1 MRLKLSNW
9 LISLGIIILISSLF
23 YINYYELEE
32 YKKQTSKYYNNLI
45 VNSIENHLENAFQ
58 SNQITIENH
67 QIILDS
73 IAKSIFKET
82 LKYHLNNQDV
92 AYIALQTSDEMI
104 CINSDNKL
112 INLNLPKITKE
123 DFIVLHNKNNPE
135 VFQFNMSDQQML
147 EIRSAIK
154 LNLQKP
160 LILRIGINYQQMQD
174 IQNSHFLNSILMTI
188 FLLIVV
194 LLFINFQDILNKRP
208 EPLYTNQTI
217 INTFK
222 KIAEKTVSGIIFINP
237 NKKIIIFNSA
247 AESITGISS
256 KAVLMND
263 YFEIFPNDYFNL
275 EEVFATNKS
284 KELTHMN
291 LINENGKNIDIL
303 YSASII
309 NFDNEFNG
317 VLISILD
324 YSKLNKSEIKQASI
338 KNIESLSKLAKGI
351 VRAYLNKI
359 NQIYLAFQSYE
370 LNTTNSNESL
380 TKFHDIVLSNILDL
394 ESLSKEF
401 QDFARI
407 PKFKYSFVVV
417 DEVCEQIIQSCK
429 PIYRNKK
436 INFRKNYQPYISF
449 YTDYKIFYEIINIL
463 VENSIESI
471 DSEGDIIISA
481 EFSIE
486 EVTISITDN
495 GCGIPKDIQNN
506 LYNPFNTSKKGH
518 LGFGL
523 AKVYKYITLLD
534 GQLSYQTNEN
544 TGTTFKLIFPNK
556 KELKISE

>member
-1 MRLKLSNW
+1 
-9 LISLGIIILISSLF
+9 
-23 YINYYELEE
+23 
-32 YKKQTSKYYNNLI
+32 
-45 VNSIENHLENAFQ
+45 
-58 SNQITIENH
+58 
-67 QIILDS
+67 
-73 IAKSIFKET
+73 
-82 LKYHLNNQDV
+82 
-92 AYIALQTSDEMI
+92 
-104 CINSDNKL
+104 
-112 INLNLPKITKE
+112 
-123 DFIVLHNKNNPE
+123 
-135 VFQFNMSDQQML
+135 
-147 EIRSAIK
+147 
-154 LNLQKP
+154 
-160 LILRIGINYQQMQD
+160 
-174 IQNSHFLNSILMTI
+174 
-188 FLLIVV
+188 
-194 LLFINFQDILNKRP
+194 
-208 EPLYTNQTI
+208 
-217 INTFK
+217 
-222 KIAEKTVSGIIFINP
+222 
-237 NKKIIIFNSA
+237 
-247 AESITGISS
+247 
-256 KAVLMND
+256 
-263 YFEIFPNDYFNL
+263 
-275 EEVFATNKS
+275 
-284 KELTHMN
+284 
-291 LINENGKNIDIL
+291 
-303 YSASII
+303 
-309 NFDNEFNG
+309 
-317 VLISILD
+317 
-324 YSKLNKSEIKQASI
+324 
-338 KNIESLSKLAKGI
+338 

-359 NQIYLAFQSYE
+359 NQIYWAFQSYE
-370 LNTTNSNESL
+370 LNTTNTNESL